1 MGMRGDFYMFVGGVV
16 SLKKLVTAIYPTV
29 IAEFEKRI
37 GVVEEARVEIRYNPD
52 KLLHVYEVRIRVK
65 CKKGEFSIPVAE
77 LREGT
82 PVLHGLKYAFEN
94 MVKTQ

>member
-1 MGMRGDFYMFVGGVV
+1 MDFYKFAAGVAG
-16 SLKKLVTAIYPTV
+16 LEKLVTAILPIV
-29 IAEFEKRI
+29 ISEFEKRVD
-37 GVVEEARVEIRYNPD
+37 VVEEARVEIRYNPD